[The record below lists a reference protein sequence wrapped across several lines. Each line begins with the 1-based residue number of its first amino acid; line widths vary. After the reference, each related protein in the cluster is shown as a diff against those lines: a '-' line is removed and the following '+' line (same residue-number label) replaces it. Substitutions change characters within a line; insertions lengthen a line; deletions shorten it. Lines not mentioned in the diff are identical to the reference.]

1 MRTLDKFKDEAAA
14 RLFYKTHNS
23 ECDPTHVNEG
33 RFVEDCKKKGFIEET
48 NEASAAGRRAMTR
61 MAFNDLRLQDVSA

>member
-23 ECDPTHVNEG
+23 ECDPNHVNEG
-33 RFVEDCKKKGFIEET
+33 RFIEDCKKKGFIEET
-48 NEASAAGRRAMTR
+48 NEAQRGTTPRDDQ
-61 MAFNDLRLQDVSA
+61 NGV